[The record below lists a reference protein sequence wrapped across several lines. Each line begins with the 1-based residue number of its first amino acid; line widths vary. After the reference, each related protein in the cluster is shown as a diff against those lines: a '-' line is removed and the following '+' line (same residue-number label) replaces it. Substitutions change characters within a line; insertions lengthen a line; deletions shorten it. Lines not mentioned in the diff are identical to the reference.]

1 MFLRI
6 WLYAEFKG
14 HIHFIQKFM
23 GNCVIVFYHLMLLL
37 VNSESTHFFA
47 VLWVNVFAR
56 TLVSI
61 ILLSP
66 SFNTII
72 KI

>member
-14 HIHFIQKFM
+14 HIPFIQKFM

-56 TLVSI
+56 ILVSI

-66 SFNTII
+66 RFNTII